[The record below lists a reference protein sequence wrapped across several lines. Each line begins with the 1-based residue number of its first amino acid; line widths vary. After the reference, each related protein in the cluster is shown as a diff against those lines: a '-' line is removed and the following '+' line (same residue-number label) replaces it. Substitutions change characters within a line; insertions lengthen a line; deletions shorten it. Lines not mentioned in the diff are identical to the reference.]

1 MVNFGVAWAVAT
13 KPATLLILAV
23 TLALAWPLGRRGGPA
38 GVLFVLVL
46 GGILAATTTTS
57 VPFVSLEGIRPYLAE
72 FDDPSYLFGGF
83 AGNQERVANILLF
96 LPLGL
101 LGTLLW
107 RRPAAVFAACVTLT
121 FLVEAWQGFIG
132 RGGDAVDVVH
142 NSVGALLGVLLARGW
157 IYLAS
162 QGTV

>member
-1 MVNFGVAWAVAT
+1 
-13 KPATLLILAV
+13 V
-23 TLALAWPLGRRGGPA
+23 TLALAWPLGRRRGRA

-57 VPFVSLEGIRPYLAE
+57 VVFLSAGGMRPYLTG
-72 FDDPSYLFGGF
+72 FGDPAHLFRGF

-107 RRPAAVFAACVTLT
+107 RRPAVVLAACVALS

-132 RGGDAVDVVH
+132 RGGDALDVVH
-142 NSVGALLGVLLARGW
+142 NSAGALIGVLLARGW
-157 IYLAS
+157 TYLAS